1 MDQPVNNS
9 KRIISLRRKLLGYYR
24 WAIATI
30 KFYPWNRKNKIFIP
44 DVLHFRTLPQEPLS
58 RFLRQVTAFAV
69 LLFVVTSFA
78 PSTLLDTGAAVN
90 LTEGDLDGTD
100 DLAQEETG
108 LFLIDDF
115 YLLKENSVKGEDVS
129 YIGVNEIVKYTVVE
143 GETLSDIANRHGL
156 KTETLVNA
164 NNILS
169 PDRLQVGQT
178 IVIPPMD
185 GVFYVARQGDTLN
198 TVAKLHQVTPEVIKD
213 HNRAETLQKGQKLF
227 IPGGKA
233 LPLPASA
240 IARGSVRSGRGV
252 AVNTFDLRPPTVVAQ
267 ASEKNGKLIWP
278 TDGKVSRGFVG
289 GHYALD
295 IANRSKPDVWAVK
308 SGTVAKAAGGCPI
321 REQGRILGCNGG
333 YGNHVI
339 IDHGNGLQTL
349 YAHLETIYVTEG
361 TEVAA
366 GQLMG
371 KMGNTGRS
379 YGATGIHL
387 HLEVIDNGVKRN
399 PGRYF

>member
-1 MDQPVNNS
+1 MDQPVNNL
-9 KRIISLRRKLLGYYR
+9 KRVISLRRKLLGYYR

-44 DVLHFRTLPQEPLS
+44 DVPHFRTLPQEPLS
-58 RFLRQVTAFAV
+58 KFLRQVTAFAV

-164 NNILS
+164 NNLLS

-198 TVAKLHQVTPEVIKD
+198 AVAKLHKVTPEVIKD

-252 AVNTFDLRPPTVVAQ
+252 AVNTFDLRPPTIVAQ
-267 ASEKNGKLIWP
+267 ASGNGKLIWP

-295 IANRSKPDVWAVK
+295 IANRSQPDVWAAK
-308 SGTVAKAAGGCPI
+308 AGTVIKAAGGCPM
-321 REQGRILGCNGG
+321 REEGRVLGCNGG
-333 YGNHVI
+333 YGNYVV
-339 IDHGNGLQTL
+339 IDHGNALQTL
-349 YAHLETIYVTEG
+349 YSHLQTIYVTEG

-366 GQLMG
+366 GQPIG
-371 KMGNTGRS
+371 KMGNSGRS